1 MMMTRTLLTTLA
13 ALLLP
18 AVAQAAPPGDFG
30 IGVGGGLG
38 VSGLSMK
45 APFGPVAVQGVVGT
59 YGWNGYY
66 DDDRLGVSVDLLWSQ
81 PEFASGGPVNL
92 AWNIGFGGAVGV
104 GRNDPLVGISGV
116 AGLSSSC
123 SPRPSTSCWSTAR
136 GSSSRRAQTWSW
148 STSRGTSATTSR
160 RGLGLRS
167 PHEHPRRRRGRAP
180 PR

>member
-1 MMMTRTLLTTLA
+1 MMTRTLLTTLA

-45 APFGPVAVQGVVGT
+45 APFGPVAVQGVIGT

-92 AWNIGFGGAVGV
+92 AWNIGFGGGVGV
-104 GRNDPLVGISGV
+104 GSGNPLVGISGV
-116 AGLSSSC
+116 AGLEFIVQ
-123 SPRPSTSCWSTAR
+123 PAPIDIVLEYRPTLIV
-136 GSSSRRAQTWSW
+136 QP
-148 STSRGTSATTSR
+148 GTDMELVNFSGHIR
-160 RGLGLRS
+160 YYF
-167 PHEHPRRRRGRAP
+167 
-180 PR
+180 

>member
-1 MMMTRTLLTTLA
+1 MMTRTLLTTFA

-45 APFGPVAVQGVVGT
+45 APFGPVAVQGVIGT

-116 AGLSSSC
+116 AGLEFIVQPAPIDIVLEYRPGIIL
-123 SPRPSTSCWSTAR
+123 SP
-136 GSSSRRAQTWSW
+136 
-148 STSRGTSATTSR
+148 GTDVELVNFSGHIR
-160 RGLGLRS
+160 YYF
-167 PHEHPRRRRGRAP
+167 
-180 PR
+180 